1 MNITPDKLWY
11 SQHFIA
17 YRQLFTHATTQAV
30 LEFIVDEFMRKSK
43 VNEESIRYVSFSKN
57 DITVKTN
64 LCWRSVDKAL
74 HILDETGIIE
84 LSSDNENECFF
95 NEALFISLVCSVASL
110 KTSKEKKSFAEALE
124 AGDWNT
130 LEGLGYELHKEY
142 RDILRKVSGSP
153 LESCDKSQNPMTKVT
168 TLCKKSEDCD
178 KSHNVMTNVTTLL
191 KKSEPYDICHNFP
204 SICNRAT
211 NYFADEIR
219 KNCEKD
225 ELIALVS
232 HDFAPIFTT
241 WEEFER
247 FIDDF
252 YSGEE
257 LLYSPLVLCLLQVV
271 TFCIGGYDKS
281 HNGVMIKVNH
291 YIKENKEELKN
302 EGDPEGPY
310 NKGEDKDEIEK
321 VDEGLIGDEIPRFNI
336 NEDLYKLAK
345 KKAKLPY
352 FNSQEV
358 TEIINNIEVAIQR
371 EDKLFI
377 HQLWEELSIYCTEE
391 VDGDEIPR
399 KIEGYEIFADQLHC
413 ILEPA
418 FETTNEIIQQG
429 YVSFNGEEIP
439 VSIKKELDPEAVD
452 LIIDWEKIK
461 TEENTFVKVSQAR
474 LKNIYGEE
482 VEAVRKKGRRRTD
495 EDRERINNYYR
506 QFILAG
512 NDQEKLDGLSDIE
525 CAIFDFIDQFF
536 KVDWEGGEITGLGD
550 NFQERNFLTASEFN
564 QFIFQVSDKYGITR
578 EDFLS
583 VVNEKPDLD
592 GNLTVSER
600 MLNVD
605 GIQAWNKKHS
615 QESSIKI

>member
-1 MNITPDKLWY
+1 MDYSISDLGPYNLLFREAPALISDKTDKAIMRFVWDEYVARIRGKRLLFFPIKCRDVYRKTAIDRHTVAQHIETLEEIGLLIRDGDMYSVNGDYFLSLLKLYRSLQKQEDKDALRDAIANNDKDALEELGFELHEGITSVLSQMSGWVNTHPDGRELTQVGENSPTMVKTRPDGRNLTHLGEIYTRWVGKIRAYVCENYTLNDIIEVFEQESGRKLAQVGVISPIY
-11 SQHFIA
+11 EIFSDSESLSDDAISILEIFAGSLLVQGG
-17 YRQLFTHATTQAV
+17 RKLTQGVGENLPTGGRDFTH
-30 LEFIVDEFMRKSK
+30 SK
-43 VNEESIRYVSFSKN
+43 K
-57 DITVKTN
+57 
-64 LCWRSVDKAL
+64 
-74 HILDETGIIE
+74 
-84 LSSDNENECFF
+84 
-95 NEALFISLVCSVASL
+95 
-110 KTSKEKKSFAEALE
+110 KEKEIEEK
-124 AGDWNT
+124 
-130 LEGLGYELHKEY
+130 
-142 RDILRKVSGSP
+142 
-153 LESCDKSQNPMTKVT
+153 
-168 TLCKKSEDCD
+168 
-178 KSHNVMTNVTTLL
+178 NV
-191 KKSEPYDICHNFP
+191 
-204 SICNRAT
+204 
-211 NYFADEIR
+211 
-219 KNCEKD
+219 
-225 ELIALVS
+225 
-232 HDFAPIFTT
+232 
-241 WEEFER
+241 
-247 FIDDF
+247 
-252 YSGEE
+252 
-257 LLYSPLVLCLLQVV
+257 
-271 TFCIGGYDKS
+271 
-281 HNGVMIKVNH
+281 
-291 YIKENKEELKN
+291 
-302 EGDPEGPY
+302 GDPKGPY

-391 VDGDEIPR
+391 VDGAEIPR

-439 VSIKKELDPEAVD
+439 VSIEKELDPEAVD

-495 EDRERINNYYR
+495 ADRERINSYYR

-536 KVDWEGGEITGLGD
+536 KVDWENGEITGLGD

-578 EDFLS
+578 EDFLG
-583 VVNEKPDLD
+583 VVNEKPDLN

>member
-1 MNITPDKLWY
+1 MKDKAYDLGYYNPIYREISDLLRDTIDKAIFDKVWHEYVARVRCGKSLYFQLKSREIGRRTEIGHSIVSAHIKGMVKIGILLDDGDSY
-11 SQHFIA
+11 SVAGDYVLSLLNA
-17 YRQLFTHATTQAV
+17 YRQLKTYEDQKEFRLAIAQRDMKSLEEFGFVFYKGITSELKYLSGKSTDGRDLTQVGEIQPSRLGFEPVGYDNGQLAIIRASWLDKMRDYICQNYTTGQIIDASATIIGSDSSQLAIIRATQ
-30 LEFIVDEFMRKSK
+30 
-43 VNEESIRYVSFSKN
+43 
-57 DITVKTN
+57 DIF
-64 LCWRSVDKAL
+64 
-74 HILDETGIIE
+74 
-84 LSSDNENECFF
+84 SDNEKLSADAESLLIILAGSLMSETGSDSSHPLAIIRANAGHYPSHSKYKEDSNNE
-95 NEALFISLVCSVASL
+95 
-110 KTSKEKKSFAEALE
+110 
-124 AGDWNT
+124 
-130 LEGLGYELHKEY
+130 
-142 RDILRKVSGSP
+142 
-153 LESCDKSQNPMTKVT
+153 
-168 TLCKKSEDCD
+168 
-178 KSHNVMTNVTTLL
+178 
-191 KKSEPYDICHNFP
+191 
-204 SICNRAT
+204 
-211 NYFADEIR
+211 
-219 KNCEKD
+219 
-225 ELIALVS
+225 
-232 HDFAPIFTT
+232 
-241 WEEFER
+241 
-247 FIDDF
+247 
-252 YSGEE
+252 
-257 LLYSPLVLCLLQVV
+257 
-271 TFCIGGYDKS
+271 
-281 HNGVMIKVNH
+281 
-291 YIKENKEELKN
+291 KN

-413 ILEPA
+413 ILKPA

-439 VSIKKELDPEAVD
+439 VSIEKELDPEAVD

-495 EDRERINNYYR
+495 ADRERINSYYR

-536 KVDWEGGEITGLGD
+536 KVDWENGEITGLGD

>member
-1 MNITPDKLWY
+1 MDYSISDLGPYNLLFREAPALISDKTDKAIMRFVWDEYVARIRGKRLLFFPIKCRDVYRKTAIDRHTVAQHIETLEEIGLLIRDGDMYSVNGDYFLSLLKLYRSLQKQEDKDALRDAIANNDKDALEELGFELHEGITSVLSQMSGWVNTNPDGRELTQVGENSPTMVKTHPDGRILTHLGEIYTRWVGKIRAYVCENYTLNDIIEVFEQESGRKLAQVGVISPIY
-11 SQHFIA
+11 EIFSDSESLSDDAISILEIFAGSLLVQGG
-17 YRQLFTHATTQAV
+17 RKLTQGVGENLPTGGRDFTH
-30 LEFIVDEFMRKSK
+30 SK
-43 VNEESIRYVSFSKN
+43 K
-57 DITVKTN
+57 
-64 LCWRSVDKAL
+64 
-74 HILDETGIIE
+74 
-84 LSSDNENECFF
+84 
-95 NEALFISLVCSVASL
+95 
-110 KTSKEKKSFAEALE
+110 KEK
-124 AGDWNT
+124 
-130 LEGLGYELHKEY
+130 
-142 RDILRKVSGSP
+142 
-153 LESCDKSQNPMTKVT
+153 
-168 TLCKKSEDCD
+168 
-178 KSHNVMTNVTTLL
+178 
-191 KKSEPYDICHNFP
+191 
-204 SICNRAT
+204 
-211 NYFADEIR
+211 EI
-219 KNCEKD
+219 
-225 ELIALVS
+225 
-232 HDFAPIFTT
+232 
-241 WEEFER
+241 EE
-247 FIDDF
+247 
-252 YSGEE
+252 
-257 LLYSPLVLCLLQVV
+257 
-271 TFCIGGYDKS
+271 
-281 HNGVMIKVNH
+281 
-291 YIKENKEELKN
+291 KN

-399 KIEGYEIFADQLHC
+399 KIEGYEIFADQLDH
-413 ILEPA
+413 ILRPA

-439 VSIKKELDPEAVD
+439 VSIEKELDPEAVD

-474 LKNIYGEE
+474 LKNVYGEE

-495 EDRERINNYYR
+495 ADRERINSYYR

-536 KVDWEGGEITGLGD
+536 KVDWENGEITGLGD

-592 GNLTVSER
+592 GNLTISER
-600 MLNVD
+600 MLNVE

>member
-1 MNITPDKLWY
+1 MDYSISDLGPYNLLFREAPALISDKTDKAIMRFVWDEYVARIRGKRLLFFPIKCRDVYRKTAIDRHTVAQHIETLKEIGLLIRDGDMYSVNGDYFLSLLKLYRSLQKQEDKDALRDAIANNDRDALEELGFELHEGITSVLSQMSGWVNTNPDGREPTQVGENSPTMVKTRPDGRNLTHLGEIYTRWVGKIRAYVCENYTLNDIIEVFEQESGRKLAQVGVISPIY
-11 SQHFIA
+11 EIFSDSESLSDDAISILEIFAGSLLVQGG
-17 YRQLFTHATTQAV
+17 RKLTQGVGENLPTGGRDFTH
-30 LEFIVDEFMRKSK
+30 SK
-43 VNEESIRYVSFSKN
+43 K
-57 DITVKTN
+57 
-64 LCWRSVDKAL
+64 
-74 HILDETGIIE
+74 
-84 LSSDNENECFF
+84 
-95 NEALFISLVCSVASL
+95 
-110 KTSKEKKSFAEALE
+110 KEKE
-124 AGDWNT
+124 
-130 LEGLGYELHKEY
+130 
-142 RDILRKVSGSP
+142 
-153 LESCDKSQNPMTKVT
+153 
-168 TLCKKSEDCD
+168 
-178 KSHNVMTNVTTLL
+178 
-191 KKSEPYDICHNFP
+191 
-204 SICNRAT
+204 
-211 NYFADEIR
+211 
-219 KNCEKD
+219 
-225 ELIALVS
+225 
-232 HDFAPIFTT
+232 
-241 WEEFER
+241 
-247 FIDDF
+247 
-252 YSGEE
+252 
-257 LLYSPLVLCLLQVV
+257 
-271 TFCIGGYDKS
+271 
-281 HNGVMIKVNH
+281 
-291 YIKENKEELKN
+291 KEEKN
-302 EGDPEGPY
+302 VGDPEGPY
-310 NKGEDKDEIEK
+310 NKGEIKDEIEK
-321 VDEGLIGDEIPRFNI
+321 VDDAVIGDEIPRFNI

-345 KKAKLPY
+345 KKTKLPY

-391 VDGDEIPR
+391 VDGEEIPR

-429 YVSFNGEEIP
+429 YISFNGEEIP
-439 VSIKKELDPEAVD
+439 VSIEKELDPEAVD

-495 EDRERINNYYR
+495 ADRERINSYYR

-536 KVDWEGGEITGLGD
+536 KVDWENGEIAGLGD

-583 VVNEKPDLD
+583 VINEKPDLD

>member
-1 MNITPDKLWY
+1 MDYSISDLGPYNLLFREAPALISDKTDKAIMRFVWDEYVARIRGKRLLFFPIKCRDVYRKTAIDRHTVAQHIETLEEIGLLIRDGDMYSVNGDYFLSLLKLYRSLQKQEDKDALRDAIANNNKDALEELGFELHEGITSVLSQMSGWVNTNPDGCELTQVGENSPTMVKTHPDGRNLTHLGEIYTRWVGKIRAYVCENYTLNDIIEVFEQESGRKLAQVGVISPIY
-11 SQHFIA
+11 EIFSDSESLSDDAISILEIFAGSLLVQGG
-17 YRQLFTHATTQAV
+17 RKLTQGVGENLPTGGRDFTH
-30 LEFIVDEFMRKSK
+30 SK
-43 VNEESIRYVSFSKN
+43 K
-57 DITVKTN
+57 
-64 LCWRSVDKAL
+64 
-74 HILDETGIIE
+74 
-84 LSSDNENECFF
+84 
-95 NEALFISLVCSVASL
+95 
-110 KTSKEKKSFAEALE
+110 KEK
-124 AGDWNT
+124 
-130 LEGLGYELHKEY
+130 
-142 RDILRKVSGSP
+142 
-153 LESCDKSQNPMTKVT
+153 
-168 TLCKKSEDCD
+168 
-178 KSHNVMTNVTTLL
+178 
-191 KKSEPYDICHNFP
+191 
-204 SICNRAT
+204 
-211 NYFADEIR
+211 EI
-219 KNCEKD
+219 
-225 ELIALVS
+225 
-232 HDFAPIFTT
+232 
-241 WEEFER
+241 EE
-247 FIDDF
+247 
-252 YSGEE
+252 
-257 LLYSPLVLCLLQVV
+257 
-271 TFCIGGYDKS
+271 
-281 HNGVMIKVNH
+281 
-291 YIKENKEELKN
+291 KN

-352 FNSQEV
+352 FNFQEV

-399 KIEGYEIFADQLHC
+399 KIEGYEIFADQLDH
-413 ILEPA
+413 ILRPA

-439 VSIKKELDPEAVD
+439 VSIEKELDPEAVD

-495 EDRERINNYYR
+495 ADRERINSYYR

-536 KVDWEGGEITGLGD
+536 KVDWEGGDITGLGD
-550 NFQERNFLTASEFN
+550 KFQERNFLTASEFN

-583 VVNEKPDLD
+583 VINEKPDLD